1 MAKVKNKRNA
11 GMADKVQNKKKANA
25 SKKTLNPFEVHIN
38 REKLKVLGKKSKH
51 DRGLPGVSRAKAIQK
66 RKETL
71 GTEMKVMNKTNSF
84 IDRRIGEKNNQI
96 STEDRMVARF
106 AAERAKQH
114 GKKSIYNLADDE
126 ILTHR
131 GQTLEQIEKFDD
143 PRSSDD
149 EGEEKRFGGLGND
162 FVSEGHFGGGVLSKS
177 ESKDGA
183 KSHKDLIE
191 QLIAESKKRKAEK
204 QKEKEHTLDLT
215 EKLDSEWKDLQP
227 VVFKCQK
234 EKEESLID
242 KLLSK
247 EEKGQDYDKM
257 MRELRF
263 EKRGTPSDGLKSKE
277 KQEEE
282 ERKKIED
289 LERQRQ
295 QRMFSEEELA
305 MPKAPTSK
313 HRSADDLDDN
323 FELDNTQDFMLAY
336 DKDGKPLV
344 PEHILKDFSV
354 PNAKKKFEDGVSDSS
369 GDEAGTESGD
379 ESDDED
385 GDQENDDN
393 SDDDE
398 ESSKKGELDQE
409 GSDDGS
415 SGDEND
421 EISKNDS
428 KTKVNEKK
436 SKDSYNKIQTNP
448 KDNHEDSSNSDESDE
463 ISNKGLKINIVE
475 NKLSKESDS
484 ETSDNESDTK
494 QNVKSKDNT
503 KANDK
508 IPVTI
513 TETRNPSINDNSKKV
528 TPHKKGNLK
537 RKQSES
543 DEESDSISE
552 AEFEDFNK
560 KQISSDQKKPKLLDP
575 EYFNSKSDDV
585 TSKIE
590 TQIDSDKKKSKLLYP
605 DYFPPKND
613 DNTIEIEVQSGKNK
627 SKLLYPDYFP
637 PKNDV
642 KMSENDG
649 QCRKNEKATP
659 KNDKKGSMDDENDSQ
674 SSEEGDSDIDQ
685 FKDLKET
692 DESNDELE
700 DCSERIGAFFDFKS
714 AEGDNLKELLTG
726 KTPAQQ
732 SAALEKLIKS
742 YDPSLGESN
751 KEHLSRLYAHLLQ
764 YAHDLFSN
772 LKTESDIIKSFLVLN
787 KIVPYFYDLIHLNKV
802 STKKFLVELLKEKHD
817 QFKRKPKKVP
827 DLDTLVFFKLVS
839 ILYPTSDFRHPV
851 TTPSLIFMSE
861 ILSLSRFRDAY
872 SISRGFFIVSLILEY
887 IVLSKRYVPE
897 ALNFLRGIFYLCANT
912 SVLNPVQVVPPF
924 RLHKDVKIL
933 NLEHDCSKMAV
944 EEKMAGKDLL
954 LTEIDDSYKI
964 RCLLTSTLMLKE
976 FFDKYN
982 DLEALSAIFEPHIQ
996 LLGRVDLDLYPS
1008 KVRGKVLEVLQYMKQ
1023 TLEVMTYTQMAREKV
1038 RPKALRLYEPDIQ
1051 DVFTGSKSSNM
1062 SRENAD
1068 RARLKGRYKRE
1079 MKGALREIRRD
1090 KAYIASVKI
1099 RQKIQS
1105 DNVRKEKVKQ
1115 IYKDASIQQGELNK
1129 LKRGK

>member
-11 GMADKVQNKKKANA
+11 GMADRVQNKKKANA

-71 GTEMKVMNKTNSF
+71 GTEMKVMNKTNTF

-114 GKKSIYNLADDE
+114 SKKSIYNLADDE

-149 EGEEKRFGGLGND
+149 EDEEKKFGGLGND

-282 ERKKIED
+282 ERKKIEEM
-289 LERQRQ
+289 ERQRQ

-305 MPKAPTSK
+305 ISKAPTSK

-369 GDEAGTESGD
+369 GDEAETESGD
-379 ESDDED
+379 ESDDEE

-393 SDDDE
+393 SDND
-398 ESSKKGELDQE
+398 ESSKKAELGLED
-409 GSDDGS
+409 SDDGS
-415 SGDEND
+415 SGDD
-421 EISKNDS
+421 SGEISKKNIKNKTNQNKSNDS
-428 KTKVNEKK
+428 R
-436 SKDSYNKIQTNP
+436 NKIQTNH
-448 KDNHEDSSNSDESDE
+448 KDNDDDSSRGDESDE
-463 ISNKGLKINIVE
+463 ISSKGLKMNVIE
-475 NKLSKESDS
+475 NKCIKETDS
-484 ETSDNESDTK
+484 ETSDDESDTK
-494 QNVKSKDNT
+494 QNT
-503 KANDK
+503 TANDK
-508 IPVTI
+508 IKVII
-513 TETRNPSINDNSKKV
+513 TENNSDPSINNKSKKV
-528 TPHKKGNLK
+528 TPNKKDNLK

-543 DEESDSISE
+543 DEESESISE
-552 AEFEDFNK
+552 VEFEGFSEN
-560 KQISSDQKKPKLLDP
+560 QIKSDIKKPKLLNP
-575 EYFNSKSDDV
+575 EYFHSKNDASN
-585 TSKIE
+585 IE
-590 TQIDSDKKKSKLLYP
+590 TQVESCKKKSTLLYP

-613 DNTIEIEVQSGKNK
+613 DNTPKMEAGSDKNK

-637 PKNDV
+637 PKNDN
-642 KMSENDG
+642 KISG
-649 QCRKNEKATP
+649 NEKTMA
-659 KNDKKGSMDDENDSQ
+659 KNDKKNSVDEENDSQ
-674 SSEEGDSDIDQ
+674 SSEEEDSNIDQ

-692 DESNDELE
+692 DESNDELD
-700 DCSERIGAFFDFKS
+700 DCSERIGSFFDFKS
-714 AEGDNLKELLTG
+714 AEGANLKELLSG

-732 SAALEKLIKS
+732 SAALDKLIKS

-764 YAHDLFSN
+764 YTHDLFSN

-817 QFKRKPKKVP
+817 QFKHKPKKIP

-851 TTPSLIFMSE
+851 TTPSLIFMTE

-872 SISRGFFIVSLILEY
+872 SVSRGFFIVSLILEY

-912 SVLNPVQVVPPF
+912 SVLNPVQIVPPF
-924 RLHKDVKIL
+924 RLHRDVKIL
-933 NLEHDCSKMAV
+933 NLEHDCSEMAV
-944 EEKMAGKDLL
+944 EEKMAAKDLL
-954 LTEIDDSYKI
+954 RTEIDDSYKI

-976 FFDKYN
+976 FFDNYN
-982 DLEALSAIFEPHIQ
+982 DFEALAAIFEPHIQ
-996 LLGRVDLDLYPS
+996 LLDRVDLELYPS
-1008 KVRGKVLEVLQYMKQ
+1008 KVSGKVSEVLQYMKQ
-1023 TLEVMTYTQMAREKV
+1023 TLEVKTYTQMAREKV

-1068 RARLKGRYKRE
+1068 RARLKGKYKRE

-1105 DNVRKEKVKQ
+1105 DNIRKEKVKQ

>member
-448 KDNHEDSSNSDESDE
+448 KDNHEDSSNSDE
-463 ISNKGLKINIVE
+463 
-475 NKLSKESDS
+475 
-484 ETSDNESDTK
+484 
-494 QNVKSKDNT
+494 
-503 KANDK
+503 
-508 IPVTI
+508 
-513 TETRNPSINDNSKKV
+513 R
-528 TPHKKGNLK
+528 
-537 RKQSES
+537 
-543 DEESDSISE
+543 
-552 AEFEDFNK
+552 
-560 KQISSDQKKPKLLDP
+560 
-575 EYFNSKSDDV
+575 
-585 TSKIE
+585 
-590 TQIDSDKKKSKLLYP
+590 
-605 DYFPPKND
+605 
-613 DNTIEIEVQSGKNK
+613 
-627 SKLLYPDYFP
+627 
-637 PKNDV
+637 
-642 KMSENDG
+642 
-649 QCRKNEKATP
+649 
-659 KNDKKGSMDDENDSQ
+659 
-674 SSEEGDSDIDQ
+674 DSDIDQ